1 MAEYIV
7 NPRRAPRATARCH
20 AAVVART
27 GAFDAETEDI
37 GARGCQVVSPQ
48 HVKRGEAIDLVIT
61 SEKVPEPLKAA
72 GKIAWVS
79 PQPPWRVGVAFHEA
93 FVPSAERW
101 FEKLAAA
108 TPGIGSFRKVPE
120 RIALDSMVYL
130 GPPPKFLLD
139 FSPEEA
145 SLLRAIASG
154 ARLDELQARLR
165 DRWPA
170 AQRALFSLLAR
181 SAVTLSR
188 GQSAHPDTWKRILT
202 EIEASLAVES
212 LGTPPPAPAMTFR
225 ERPAPTPNPA
235 ASAPTPLPVRAAPTP
250 TPTSSAP
257 TPVPVRSAPTPI
269 PARPVPARSTPTPAR
284 PIPAVAA
291 APLPPRRLATPV
303 PASFTTNPAASPWG
317 TPVPSAA
324 PVQELEPSPDAPIP
338 RGAARANPGAGWTTP
353 PQRRPVPGTAG
364 VGWRD
369 AAVERGP
376 EAQERYQ
383 MALAEIELGNV
394 NGALALLREALS
406 YAPGDAEIAAAL
418 GRLAFKDRLPGAQ

>member
-7 NPRRAPRATARCH
+7 NPRRVPRAAARCH

-61 SEKVPEPLKAA
+61 SEKVAEPLKAA

-79 PQPPWRVGVAFHEA
+79 PQPPWRVGVAFHDA

-108 TPGIGSFRKVPE
+108 TPGIGAFRKVPE

-154 ARLDELQARLR
+154 ARLDELQAQLR
-165 DRWPA
+165 DHWPA

-188 GQSAHPDTWKRILT
+188 GQSAHPDAWKRILT

-212 LGTPPPAPAMTFR
+212 LGTPTPVPAASFR
-225 ERPAPTPNPA
+225 ERPASTPVPA
-235 ASAPTPLPVRAAPTP
+235 
-250 TPTSSAP
+250 SSAP

-269 PARPVPARSTPTPAR
+269 PAAAVRARPTPTPAR
-284 PIPAVAA
+284 PVPAVVP
-291 APLPPRRLATPV
+291 APVSPGRLATPV

-317 TPVPSAA
+317 TPVPSPA
-324 PVQELEPSPDAPIP
+324 PAYELEPSPGGAPAP
-338 RGAARANPGAGWTTP
+338 RGASRANPGAGWATP
-353 PQRRPVPGTAG
+353 TQRRAVPGTAG

-369 AAVERGP
+369 AIVERGP

-383 MALAEIELGNV
+383 LALAEIELGNV
-394 NGALALLREALS
+394 NGAIALLREALS

-418 GRLAFKDRLPGAQ
+418 GRLAFKDRLPGTH